1 MRRAIVAVAACAAML
16 GATASAAS
24 AADIADATTNACTG
38 TAEWQVNLAGAYAD
52 ITVTSS
58 NCKVAHVLVEGNGNP
73 HVNVADGVY
82 TGGYRTS
89 LLGINM
95 TGTDSFVGIA
105 HGYLGGG
112 PVAVVSPN
120 TLQATL
126 EGTTPSTASPSSST
140 EVHLPNG
147 SCGTDCYKTNVTWS
161 TTSDRTP

>member
-1 MRRAIVAVAACAAML
+1 MRRAIIAALACAVVL
-16 GATASAAS
+16 GASGPSASAANL
-24 AADIADATTNACTG
+24 ADATTNACTG
-38 TAEWQVNLAGAYAD
+38 TAEWQVNLAEAYAD

-58 NCKVAHVLVEGNGNP
+58 TCKVAHVLVEGNGNP
-73 HVNVADGVY
+73 HVNVADGTY

-89 LLGINM
+89 LLGVNV

-105 HGYLGGG
+105 QGYLGGG

-120 TLQATL
+120 TLTATL

-147 SCGTDCYKTNVTWS
+147 SCGPDCYKTNVRWS